1 MKIGLALSGGGF
13 RASIFHLGV
22 IRRLEELGIMKD
34 VDVVSTVSGG
44 SIVGA
49 YYLCEME
56 KRLREL
62 PVARQHDPAAR
73 VEIFEMVATD
83 FLRGMDENLRT
94 RALVFTPFYHPILFV
109 KTLLLRAFRASARS
123 ELIQVEYD
131 RWFYDG
137 NTLDHLPA
145 VTTDKIDK
153 ERDCTVLFGP
163 KLILNTTSLLTG
175 EAVTFSRQT
184 VSGMLELSKVNRNV
198 LPLSRVVGASAG
210 VPVLFPP
217 TSIAGDLLVDG
228 GVADNQGVCS
238 LIEGDDACNF
248 LIVSDAS
255 GQLEQSDSMG
265 TGEVAVY
272 SRTNS
277 ILMHQVR
284 DKVIRL
290 LLAGLHNR
298 GFAFIHLFL
307 NLKDRPEVTAR
318 VSSEFIPA
326 IARLR
331 TDLDQFSYIEREALM
346 YHGYTLIDAQLQRH
360 NQRFLI
366 ERFQGRPLPP
376 MVCPPLFRE
385 GVQHNPTARKLIR
398 RDLEAG
404 AQALYL
410 LRCFQKYGATY
421 VAIWAAFSVSF
432 LGILAGVLSRTH
444 GPIIAVRR
452 WVEGGILGMI
462 PRTAQHWL
470 NGVLHYFGIEATI
483 HETVHELSGLI
494 SVVLLLALALYLAAF
509 PSYEIIRRLA
519 LKRDWK
525 VYKDITN
532 QDPSVA
538 WGKSQPPRED

>member
-1 MKIGLALSGGGF
+1 MKIGLGLSGGGF

-44 SIVGA
+44 SIIGA

-56 KRLREL
+56 KRLREV
-62 PVARQHDPAAR
+62 PVARQHDPATR
-73 VEIFEMVATD
+73 VEIFELVATD
-83 FLRGMDENLRT
+83 FLRGVDENLRT
-94 RALVFTPFYHPILFV
+94 RALIFTPFYHPVLFL
-109 KTLLLRAFRASARS
+109 KTLFLRAFRASARA
-123 ELIQVEYD
+123 ELMQTEYD

-145 VTTDKIDK
+145 VTTEQIDK
-153 ERDCTVLFGP
+153 ERDCSVLFGP

-175 EAVTFSRQT
+175 KPVTFSRQT

-198 LPLSRVVGASAG
+198 LPLARVVGASAG

-238 LIEGDDACNF
+238 LIEGDDACDF

-255 GQLEQSDSMG
+255 GQLEQSDTMG
-265 TGEVAVY
+265 TGEVSVY

-290 LLAGLHNR
+290 LLAGLRDR

-307 NLKDRPEVTAR
+307 NLKDRAEVTSR

-346 YHGYTLIDAQLQRH
+346 YHGYTLIDAQLQKH
-360 NQRFLI
+360 NQRFLT
-366 ERFQGRPLPP
+366 ERFGDRPLPP
-376 MVCPPLFRE
+376 LVCPPLFRE
-385 GVQHNPTARKLIR
+385 AVQHNPESRKLIR
-398 RDLEAG
+398 RDLDAG
-404 AQALYL
+404 AQSFYL
-410 LRCFQKYGATY
+410 LRCFQKYGAPY
-421 VAIWAAFSVSF
+421 VAIWAGFSLTF
-432 LGILAGVLSRTH
+432 LGILLAIVNRTH
-444 GPIIAVRR
+444 DPIIAVRR
-452 WVEGGILGMI
+452 WVEGGILGLL
-462 PRTAQHWL
+462 PHAAQHLL
-470 NGVLHYFGIEATI
+470 NNFLHYFGIEATI

-494 SVVLLLALALYLAAF
+494 SVILLLALALYLAAF

-525 VYKDITN
+525 VYRAITN

-538 WGKSQPPRED
+538 WGKSQPPPES

>member
-1 MKIGLALSGGGF
+1 MRIGLALSGGGF

-44 SIVGA
+44 SIIGA

-56 KRLREL
+56 KRLREV

-83 FLRGMDENLRT
+83 FLRGVDENLRT
-94 RALVFTPFYHPILFV
+94 RALVFTPFYHPILFL
-109 KTLLLRAFRASARS
+109 KTIFLRAFRASARA
-123 ELIQVEYD
+123 ELIQTEYD

-145 VTTDKIDK
+145 VTTAQINK

-198 LPLSRVVGASAG
+198 LPLSRVVGASSG

-238 LIEGDDACNF
+238 LLDGDDACDF
-248 LIVSDAS
+248 LLVSDAS

-290 LLAGLHNR
+290 LLAGLRDR

-360 NQRFLI
+360 NQRFLT
-366 ERFQGRPLPP
+366 ERFGDRPLPP

-385 GVQHNPTARKLIR
+385 SVQHNAESRKLIR

-410 LRCFQKYGATY
+410 MRCFQKYGWLLA
-421 VAIWAAFSVSF
+421 AIWVAFSTIA
-432 LGILAGVLSRTH
+432 LGILAAILSRTH
-444 GPIIAVRR
+444 DPIIAIRR
-452 WVEGGILGMI
+452 WVEGGVLGLI
-462 PRTAQHWL
+462 PRAAQHWL
-470 NGVLHYFGIEATI
+470 NRLLHYFGIEFTI
-483 HETVHELSGLI
+483 HETVHELSGLL
-494 SVVLLLALALYLAAF
+494 SVILLFALALYLAAF
-509 PSYEIIRRLA
+509 PSYELIRRLA
-519 LKRDWK
+519 LKKDRQ

-538 WGKSQPPRED
+538 WGKSQPPREG

>member
-1 MKIGLALSGGGF
+1 MKIGLGLSGGGF

-44 SIVGA
+44 SIIGA

-56 KRLREL
+56 KRLREV
-62 PVARQHDPAAR
+62 PVARQHDPATR
-73 VEIFEMVATD
+73 VEIFELVATD
-83 FLRGMDENLRT
+83 FLRGVDENLRT
-94 RALVFTPFYHPILFV
+94 RALIFTPFYHPVLFL
-109 KTLLLRAFRASARS
+109 KTLFLRAFRASARA
-123 ELIQVEYD
+123 ELMQTEYD

-145 VTTDKIDK
+145 VTTEQIDK
-153 ERDCTVLFGP
+153 ERDCSVLFGP

-175 EAVTFSRQT
+175 EPVTFSRQT

-198 LPLSRVVGASAG
+198 LPLARVVGASAG

-238 LIEGDDACNF
+238 LIEGDDACDF

-255 GQLEQSDSMG
+255 GQLEQSDTMG
-265 TGEVAVY
+265 TGEVSVY

-290 LLAGLHNR
+290 LLAGLRDR

-307 NLKDRPEVTAR
+307 NLKDRAEVTSR

-346 YHGYTLIDAQLQRH
+346 YHGYTLIDAQLQKH
-360 NQRFLI
+360 NQRFLT
-366 ERFQGRPLPP
+366 ERFGDRPLPP
-376 MVCPPLFRE
+376 LVCPPLFRE
-385 GVQHNPTARKLIR
+385 AVQHNPESRKLIR
-398 RDLEAG
+398 RDLDAG
-404 AQALYL
+404 AQSFYL
-410 LRCFQKYGATY
+410 LRCFQKYGAPY
-421 VAIWAAFSVSF
+421 VAIWAGFSLTF
-432 LGILAGVLSRTH
+432 LGILLAIVNRTH
-444 GPIIAVRR
+444 DPIIAVRR
-452 WVEGGILGMI
+452 WVEGGILGLL
-462 PRTAQHWL
+462 PHAAQHLL
-470 NGVLHYFGIEATI
+470 NNFLHYFGIEATI

-494 SVVLLLALALYLAAF
+494 SVILLLALALYLAAF

-525 VYKDITN
+525 VYRAITN

-538 WGKSQPPRED
+538 WGKSQPPPES